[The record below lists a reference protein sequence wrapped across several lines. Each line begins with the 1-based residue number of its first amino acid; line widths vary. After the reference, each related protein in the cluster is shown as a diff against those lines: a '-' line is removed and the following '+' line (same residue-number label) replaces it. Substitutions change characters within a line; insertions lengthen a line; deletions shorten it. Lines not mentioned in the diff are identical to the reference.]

1 MLNLPVY
8 CELKV
13 HIISA
18 VNQTNQTKEKMGRN
32 EGSGGEHRS
41 NYGLKTY
48 TPEEMKNQWKER
60 VEVLCSN

>member
-18 VNQTNQTKEKMGRN
+18 VNQTNKKKRWVA
-32 EGSGGEHRS
+32 
-41 NYGLKTY
+41 
-48 TPEEMKNQWKER
+48 MKGAAENIDR
-60 VEVLCSN
+60 ITD